1 MRRWA
6 VLLIGLLT
14 ACQRNAL
21 PPEIS
26 VERVV
31 TDLAPPLAPGV
42 AVEGPAAREVQR
54 VVMQPGDR
62 AGDGVPR
69 DAVAAPPGTAL
80 RFHVDVP
87 SDGVLAFSAGVEGE
101 KRRDTTRSG
110 VEFRVTVD
118 G

>member
-42 AVEGPAAREVQR
+42 AVEGPAAQEVQR
-54 VVMQPGDR
+54 VVMQPGEG
-62 AGDGVPR
+62 AGAPR
-69 DAVAAPPGTAL
+69 DAVATPPGTAL

-87 SDGVLAFSAGVEGE
+87 PDGVLAFSTGVEGE